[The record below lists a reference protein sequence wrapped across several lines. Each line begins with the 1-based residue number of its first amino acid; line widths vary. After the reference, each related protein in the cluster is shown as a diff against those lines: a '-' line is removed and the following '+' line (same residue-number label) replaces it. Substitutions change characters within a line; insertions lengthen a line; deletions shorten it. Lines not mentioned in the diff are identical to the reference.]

1 LLASQGDEHFDGR
14 PKEPMGE
21 IDSVSPRQPVHIPA
35 LEDYKSVMAQ
45 RAVFQSIASMG
56 LPAFT
61 IHSIV
66 KYSGKALKNATNTTI
81 RSWGPIGLGLA
92 AVPALPYL
100 FDKPVEEAVEWTF
113 YTAFR
118 AIGGENAVGQRHHTG
133 RKEALQV
140 ESKITQEKK
149 DL

>member
-1 LLASQGDEHFDGR
+1 MPGNIDAAP
-14 PKEPMGE
+14 PK
-21 IDSVSPRQPVHIPA
+21 PVHVPA
-35 LEDYKSVMAQ
+35 IEDYRAVMAQ
-45 RAVFQSIASMG
+45 RAVFQTLASMA

-66 KYSGKALKNATNTTI
+66 KYSGKALKTAGNPII
-81 RSWGPIGLGLA
+81 RTWGPIGIGLA

-100 FDKPVEEAVEWTF
+100 FDKPVEEAIEWTF

-118 AIGGENAVGQRHHTG
+118 AVGGENAVGKRHSTG
-133 RKEALQV
+133 RKEAL
-140 ESKITQEKK
+140 EAEARIMKEKK